1 MKRGI
6 RILPVM
12 LLIAA
17 MTFVLSG
24 CGPSL
29 EGTWYELEENP
40 DNTGHQLMISDEG
53 TFIIDDLAGE
63 WSISEDTLMLMTPF
77 DAETMTLGETEYGES
92 LIDSSGNIWIKDY
105 DKALEV
111 FTDIEEAKAEQERM
125 EEEERMQETEL
136 RMEYFGSSVLA
147 GTYEL
152 DPSGIVMAYGEER
165 EPFLFTF
172 NEDGTY
178 EYSCKDMDGDP
189 LTEKGT
195 WEFDPDSFDTD
206 PDSFDTMDIY
216 LTAEEFSSE
225 LERYRADSDL
235 GPSESS
241 LRDVRARVLYDENM
255 NKTLVVEI
263 NTGMG
268 FSSGEIYLPEGTY
281 LRTE

>member
-1 MKRGI
+1 
-6 RILPVM
+6 M

-111 FTDIEEAKAEQERM
+111 FTDTEEAKAEQERM

-136 RMEYFGSSVLA
+136 RMDTSVLLFLPVRMNLIL
-147 GTYEL
+147 L
-152 DPSGIVMAYGEER
+152 DCNGLRRRR

-189 LTEKGT
+189 LTEKEHG
-195 WEFDPDSFDTD
+195 S
-206 PDSFDTMDIY
+206 
-216 LTAEEFSSE
+216 LTLILLIRIWIPLTLWIFT
-225 LERYRADSDL
+225 LRRGVFLRA
-235 GPSESS
+235 
-241 LRDVRARVLYDENM
+241 
-255 NKTLVVEI
+255 
-263 NTGMG
+263 
-268 FSSGEIYLPEGTY
+268 
-281 LRTE
+281 